1 MSTSSSPP
9 VIEFVPASRP
19 PDLTP
24 GAAFVLLRILRKEHL
39 RITTE
44 PQRKAA

>member
-1 MSTSSSPP
+1 MSNSASPP
-9 VIEFVPASRP
+9 VIEFVRAGSP
-19 PDLTP
+19 PELTP
-24 GAAFVLLRILRKEHL
+24 GAAVMLLRILRKEHW